1 MLDLDITQIEETL
14 IEEGEG
20 EREEEREEEEER
32 YVLAPIH
39 TSNVVRPQA
48 NGVRPIPLHQRS
60 VSDTSVLLYRANS
73 ASLPELA
80 EQRNSASPEPVSDT
94 VEGAKRQISLD
105 SPTKKFRMKH
115 TRHLSLLGGDHHKRK
130 KRRSQIRSRSPPSY
144 PPPPPPADEESGDE
158 VERTHQ
164 RKDSFGF
171 SKVMQ
176 TISSIDQELQEMGGV
191 AGANTAADVPPP
203 TMFHG
208 EDPTAN
214 DSLEEGAQ
222 SENPATV
229 EERGEGGEE
238 RPTHIEIRYI
248 LFKCK
253 LHVINPNQH
262 RMQIFVAQS
271 SGMHYL

>member
-1 MLDLDITQIEETL
+1 MLDLDITQIEETP

-20 EREEEREEEEER
+20 DREEEEEER
-32 YVLAPIH
+32 YVLAPIR
-39 TSNVVRPQA
+39 TSNAQA

-94 VEGAKRQISLD
+94 VEGAKQQISLD
-105 SPTKKFRMKH
+105 SPTKKFRTKH
-115 TRHLSLLGGDHHKRK
+115 TRHLSLLGGDHQKRK
-130 KRRSQIRSRSPPSY
+130 KRRSQIRSRSPPNY
-144 PPPPPPADEESGDE
+144 PPPPPPADQDSGDE
-158 VERTHQ
+158 VGRTHQ

-208 EDPTAN
+208 EDPTINPAN
-214 DSLEEGAQ
+214 DIVEEGAQ
-222 SENPATV
+222 RENPATV
-229 EERGEGGEE
+229 EERGKGGEE
-238 RPTHIEIRYI
+238 RPTHIEIRYGI
-248 LFKCK
+248 DSEPLSMITEIF
-253 LHVINPNQH
+253 LIN
-262 RMQIFVAQS
+262 AA
-271 SGMHYL
+271 